1 MNWNET
7 KSKREVEQED
17 RARISNESV
26 AKEQYTDNSERRD
39 KRDSQYCDNIM
50 QTRIA
55 PHASV
60 EPKNIEQEYFDT
72 QKQGKQFCKLP
83 QSSPVKQNGFETNC
97 VSQEV
102 REYDKK
108 NNSEFLE
115 TLRIFLEE
123 NEDIVA
129 TCKRLFIHRNT
140 LAYRLKRIEEITNR
154 SMAEAESR
162 LDFRI
167 AFKICL
173 YLQLVDNEK

>member
-1 MNWNET
+1 MLGP
-7 KSKREVEQED
+7 
-17 RARISNESV
+17 I
-26 AKEQYTDNSERRD
+26 
-39 KRDSQYCDNIM
+39 
-50 QTRIA
+50 
-55 PHASV
+55 
-60 EPKNIEQEYFDT
+60 
-72 QKQGKQFCKLP
+72 
-83 QSSPVKQNGFETNC
+83 
-97 VSQEV
+97 

-154 SMAEAESR
+154 SMAEAEAR

-173 YLQLVDNEK
+173 YLIMFMPNFFKTVQYNLLYIGMCCVSPTHIVLPLY